1 MEKISHKTISV
12 SPTISTPRL
21 ISQLKAASKEG
32 VKYIFIRL
40 DGYDI
45 DLSVESQRRMLQVAR
60 DTDAALLYSDYRVLD
75 QDGKLT
81 PHPLAP

>member
-45 DLSVESQRRMLQVAR
+45 DLSVEIGRAHV
-60 DTDAALLYSDYRVLD
+60 
-75 QDGKLT
+75 
-81 PHPLAP
+81 